1 MMQLHHIAGEISMAT
16 IDWALDW
23 KFKKCI
29 EGIEGD
35 AINVDLPYDA
45 MFYEKRTYATPNG
58 DKTGYYPGGAYVY
71 EKDFELA
78 KENENC
84 HIALEFDG
92 VYGRCSVYVNGILV
106 GCHEYGYT
114 PFMVDLSGNCHEGNN
129 TVRVEVDN
137 TLVPNSRWY
146 SGSGIYREVKLIKA
160 EGMPI
165 SDVRI
170 TTKSI
175 RPAVVE
181 VLCNYENAKVEI
193 FDRNNHLVAYVFLSA
208 NTRTEY

>member
-1 MMQLHHIAGEISMAT
+1 MLYQT
-16 IDWALDW
+16 DQ
-23 KFKKCI
+23 
-29 EGIEGD
+29 
-35 AINVDLPYDA
+35 
-45 MFYEKRTYATPNG
+45 
-58 DKTGYYPGGAYVY
+58 
-71 EKDFELA
+71 
-78 KENENC
+78 
-84 HIALEFDG
+84 
-92 VYGRCSVYVNGILV
+92 
-106 GCHEYGYT
+106 
-114 PFMVDLSGNCHEGNN
+114 MVDLSGNCHEGNN
-129 TVRVEVDN
+129 TVRVEADN

>member
-1 MMQLHHIAGEISMAT
+1 MAT
-16 IDWALDW
+16 IDWSLDW

-45 MFYEKRTYATPNG
+45 MFYEKRTYATSNG

-84 HIALEFDG
+84 Q
-92 VYGRCSVYVNGILV
+92 
-106 GCHEYGYT
+106 
-114 PFMVDLSGNCHEGNN
+114 
-129 TVRVEVDN
+129 
-137 TLVPNSRWY
+137 
-146 SGSGIYREVKLIKA
+146 KLIKA

-208 NTRTEY
+208 NNRTEY